1 MSRQPALRPATGS
14 LSTLGGIACMIGG
27 GLGLALNSAVAKFLV
42 AAYPAGQI
50 LFVRALFIYG
60 IIALLVWR
68 DGGPA
73 TLRIR
78 NYRGQ
83 TARALCLATSTY
95 LMVVS
100 VGLLP
105 LGDVFAINHASPLIL
120 TAFAA
125 LFLGEGVGWRRWT
138 AILVGFAG
146 ILIMLRPTPA
156 TFQWA
161 VLVPLLV
168 AFLSATRDVIT
179 RHITNTE
186 SSTAILAY
194 TTTIVMLAGLASS
207 VVGDWRPVP
216 LADLYIFALAA
227 LFQGTAHFLMI
238 ETFRLAE
245 AKIVAPFK
253 YSSILW
259 AVFLGYLI
267 WNDLPDAWIACGG
280 SLVVG
285 SGLYIL
291 HRERRRQARAPQHRS
306 VDVS

>member
-14 LSTLGGIACMIGG
+14 LSTFGGIACMVGG

-42 AAYPAGQI
+42 ADYPPGQI
-50 LFVRALFIYG
+50 LFIRALFIYG

-68 DGGPA
+68 DGGIA

-78 NYRGQ
+78 NYSGQ
-83 TARALCLATSTY
+83 TARALCLASSTY

-120 TAFAA
+120 TALAA
-125 LFLGEGVGWRRWT
+125 LFLGERVGWRRWT

-156 TFQWA
+156 AFQWA
-161 VLVPLLV
+161 ALVPLFV
-168 AFLSATRDVIT
+168 ALLSATRDVIT

-194 TTTIVMLAGLASS
+194 TTTIILLVGLATS
-207 VVGDWRPVP
+207 VFGNWQPV
-216 LADLYIFALAA
+216 AWTDLHVFALAA

-245 AKIVAPFK
+245 AKVVAPFK
-253 YSSILW
+253 YSTILW
-259 AVFLGYLI
+259 AVIIGYLI
-267 WNDLPDAWIACGG
+267 WGDLPDAWIISGG
-280 SLVVG
+280 AVVVG

-291 HRERRRQARAPQHRS
+291 HRQRRR
-306 VDVS
+306 

>member
-14 LSTLGGIACMIGG
+14 LSSIGGIACMVGG

-42 AAYPAGQI
+42 ADYPPGQI
-50 LFVRALFIYG
+50 LFVRALFVFV

-68 DGGPA
+68 DGGTA

-78 NYRGQ
+78 NYPGQ
-83 TARALCLATSTY
+83 TARALCLASSTY

-100 VGLLP
+100 VDLLP

-120 TAFAA
+120 TALAA
-125 LFLGEGVGWRRWT
+125 LFLGEGVGWRRWC
-138 AILVGFAG
+138 AIMVGFLG

-156 TFQWA
+156 AFQWA
-161 VLVPLLV
+161 ALVPLFV
-168 AFLSATRDVIT
+168 ALLSATRDVIT

-186 SSTAILAY
+186 SSTGILAY
-194 TTTIVMLAGLASS
+194 TTTIVMLAGLATAPF
-207 VVGDWRPVP
+207 VDWKPIP
-216 LADLYIFALAA
+216 WSDLYVFALAA

-245 AKIVAPFK
+245 AKVVAPFK
-253 YSSILW
+253 YSTILW
-259 AVFLGYLI
+259 AVLLGYLI
-267 WNDLPDAWIACGG
+267 WGDIPDAWIVSGG
-280 SLVVG
+280 ALVVG

-291 HRERRRQARAPQHRS
+291 HRERRRKESAAAAS
-306 VDVS
+306 LTK

>member
-14 LSTLGGIACMIGG
+14 LSSLSGIACMVGG

-42 AAYPAGQI
+42 ADYHPGQI
-50 LFVRALFIYG
+50 LFVRALFIYV

-68 DGGPA
+68 DGGLA

-78 NYRGQ
+78 NYPGQ
-83 TARALCLATSTY
+83 TARALCLAASTY

-100 VGLLP
+100 VDLLP

-120 TAFAA
+120 TALAA
-125 LFLGEGVGWRRWT
+125 LFLGEKVGWRRWS
-138 AILVGFAG
+138 AIFVGFGGILV
-146 ILIMLRPTPA
+146 MLRPTPA
-156 TFQWA
+156 AFQWA
-161 VLVPLLV
+161 AFVPLLV
-168 AFLSATRDVIT
+168 ALLSAARDVIT
-179 RHITNTE
+179 RYITNTE

-194 TTTIVMLAGLASS
+194 TTTIVMLAGLATAPFT
-207 VVGDWRPVP
+207 DWRPIP
-216 LADLYIFALAA
+216 WSDLYVFALAA

-259 AVFLGYLI
+259 AMVIGYLI
-267 WNDLPDAWIACGG
+267 WSDVPDTWITSGAT
-280 SLVVG
+280 LVVG

-291 HRERRRQARAPQHRS
+291 HRERRR
-306 VDVS
+306 

>member
-14 LSTLGGIACMIGG
+14 LSTLGGIACMVGG

-42 AAYPAGQI
+42 ADYPPGQI
-50 LFVRALFIYG
+50 LFVRALFVYG

-68 DGGPA
+68 DGGLA

-78 NYRGQ
+78 NYPGQ
-83 TARALCLATSTY
+83 TARALCLASSTY

-120 TAFAA
+120 TALAA
-125 LFLGEGVGWRRWT
+125 LFLGEAVGWRRWT

-146 ILIMLRPTPA
+146 ILVMLRPTPA
-156 TFQWA
+156 AFQWA
-161 VLVPLLV
+161 ALVPLLV
-168 AFLSATRDVIT
+168 ALLSATRDVIT

-194 TTTIVMLAGLASS
+194 TTTIILLAGLATAPF
-207 VVGDWRPVP
+207 VDWRPIP
-216 LADLYIFALAA
+216 WSDLYIFALAA
-227 LFQGTAHFLMI
+227 AFQGTAHFLMI

-245 AKIVAPFK
+245 AKVVAPFK
-253 YSSILW
+253 YSTILW
-259 AVFLGYLI
+259 AVVIGYLI
-267 WNDLPDAWIACGG
+267 WGDLPDAWIITGG
-280 SLVVG
+280 AFVVG
-285 SGLYIL
+285 SGLYVL
-291 HRERRRQARAPQHRS
+291 HRERRR
-306 VDVS
+306 

>member
-1 MSRQPALRPATGS
+1 MSRQTALRPATGS
-14 LSTLGGIACMIGG
+14 LSSLGGIACMVGG
-27 GLGLALNSAVAKFLV
+27 GLALALNSAVAKFLV
-42 AAYPAGQI
+42 ADYPPGQI
-50 LFVRALFIYG
+50 LFVRALFIFVV
-60 IIALLVWR
+60 IALLVRR

-78 NYRGQ
+78 NYKGQ
-83 TARALCLATSTY
+83 TARALCLASSTY

-120 TAFAA
+120 TALAA
-125 LFLGEGVGWRRWT
+125 LFLGEGVGWRRWA
-138 AILVGFAG
+138 AILVGFTG

-156 TFQWA
+156 AFQWA
-161 VLVPLLV
+161 AFIPLFV
-168 AFLSATRDVIT
+168 ALLSATRDVIT

-194 TTTIVMLAGLASS
+194 TTTIIMLVGLATAPF
-207 VVGDWRPVP
+207 VDWQPISWS
-216 LADLYIFALAA
+216 DLYIFALAA
-227 LFQGTAHFLMI
+227 LFQGTGHFLMI

-253 YSSILW
+253 YSTILW
-259 AVFLGYLI
+259 AVLLGYLI
-267 WNDLPDAWIACGG
+267 WGDIPDAWIVSGG
-280 SLVVG
+280 ALVVG

-291 HRERRRQARAPQHRS
+291 RRERRRKESAAAASPTK
-306 VDVS
+306 

>member
-1 MSRQPALRPATGS
+1 MSRQPALRPARGS
-14 LSTLGGIACMIGG
+14 ISSLGGIACMVSG

-42 AAYPAGQI
+42 ADYPPGQI
-50 LFVRALFIYG
+50 LFIRALFIYG
-60 IIALLVWR
+60 IIAVLVWR
-68 DGGPA
+68 DGGIA

-78 NYRGQ
+78 NYPGQ
-83 TARALCLATSTY
+83 TARALCLASSTY

-120 TAFAA
+120 TAMAA
-125 LFLGEGVGWRRWT
+125 LFLGESVGWRRWT

-146 ILIMLRPTPA
+146 ILVMLRPTPA
-156 TFQWA
+156 AFQWA
-161 VLVPLLV
+161 ALVPLLV
-168 AFLSATRDVIT
+168 ALLSATRDVIT

-194 TTTIVMLAGLASS
+194 STTIIMLAGLATAAF
-207 VVGDWRPVP
+207 VDWRPV
-216 LADLYIFALAA
+216 AWGDLYVFALAA

-245 AKIVAPFK
+245 AKVVAPFK
-253 YSSILW
+253 YSTILW
-259 AVFLGYLI
+259 AMIIGFLI
-267 WNDLPDAWIACGG
+267 WGDLPDAWIITGG
-280 SLVVG
+280 ALVVG

-291 HRERRRQARAPQHRS
+291 HRERRR
-306 VDVS
+306 

>member
-14 LSTLGGIACMIGG
+14 LSSLGGIACMVGG

-42 AAYPAGQI
+42 ADYPPGQI
-50 LFVRALFIYG
+50 LFVRALFIYV

-68 DGGPA
+68 DGGLA
-73 TLRIR
+73 TLRIS
-78 NYRGQ
+78 NFPGQ
-83 TARALCLATSTY
+83 TARALCLALSTY

-105 LGDVFAINHASPLIL
+105 LGDVFVINHASPLIL
-120 TAFAA
+120 TALAA
-125 LFLGEGVGWRRWT
+125 LFLGERVGWRRWG
-138 AILVGFAG
+138 AIVAGFAG
-146 ILIMLRPTPA
+146 IVVMLRPTPTA
-156 TFQWA
+156 FQWA
-161 VLVPLLV
+161 ALIPLFV
-168 AFLSATRDVIT
+168 ALLSATRDAIT

-186 SSTAILAY
+186 SSTGILAY
-194 TTTIVMLAGLASS
+194 TTTIVMLAGLATAPF
-207 VVGDWRPVP
+207 VDWRPIP
-216 LADLYIFALAA
+216 WSDLYIFALAA

-259 AVFLGYLI
+259 AVVLGYLI
-267 WNDLPDAWIACGG
+267 WGDLPDAWIIGG
-280 SLVVG
+280 GTIVVG

-291 HRERRRQARAPQHRS
+291 HRERRR
-306 VDVS
+306 